1 MGLPPPR
8 SPWSARLRA
17 LLAASLAFSAA
28 PAGTAATSQADERA
42 APSETDAPLLAPE
55 GTAPEG
61 KRTPT
66 RAEIEA
72 FLDSRSLP
80 KSSQATGT
88 SREVPPPPPR
98 HRGMVLEA
106 GTGVVFPMGA
116 LRHVSPPSPWFQLHL
131 GYEPAKWFMV
141 LINGDFTLANTSYAA
156 RPPAPRTYA
165 HYAFGAGARF
175 QFTLAEWLGV
185 HGQLELGA
193 SEVTEE
199 VLAQYG
205 YTRADQLSFHYG
217 ARLGV
222 EWLQINP
229 HLALGLQ
236 GTFRNYPGLDRTND
250 ASAPTALMTALAL
263 RYAF

>member
-1 MGLPPPR
+1 MGPILPR
-8 SPWSARLRA
+8 SPWSARPLA
-17 LLAASLAFSAA
+17 LLAALMAFSAA
-28 PAGTAATSQADERA
+28 PAAPAATSRADERV
-42 APSETDAPLLAPE
+42 PSSEADGSGRPPD
-55 GTAPEG
+55 G
-61 KRTPT
+61 KRQPT

-80 KSSQATGT
+80 QSSQAGA
-88 SREVPPPPPR
+88 SLEVPPPPPR

-106 GTGVVFPMGA
+106 GTGVAFPLGA

-175 QFTLAEWLGV
+175 QFSLAEWLGV
-185 HGQLELGA
+185 HAQLELGA

-199 VLAQYG
+199 VLVQYG
-205 YTRADQLSFHYG
+205 YTQADELHFHYG

-236 GTFRNYPGLDRTND
+236 GTFRNYPGLDRIND